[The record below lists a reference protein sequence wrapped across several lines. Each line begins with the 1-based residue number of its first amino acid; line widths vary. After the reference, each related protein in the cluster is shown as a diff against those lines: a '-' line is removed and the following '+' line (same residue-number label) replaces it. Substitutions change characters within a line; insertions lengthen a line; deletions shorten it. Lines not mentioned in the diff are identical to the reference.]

1 MAAHASATFAPYDDA
16 AHGSRLLV
24 REFLDGQGA
33 SDLADDGELL
43 ISELVSNVV
52 RHAHS
57 PVEVDLHWD
66 HDTLRADVRD
76 GSSILPAVEDL
87 AGADGGYGLR
97 IVAAVA
103 RDWGVTQLD
112 EGKEVWF
119 TLGGDQPRRG
129 AS

>member
-1 MAAHASATFAPYDDA
+1 VSAHASATFTPQHDA
-16 AHGSRLLV
+16 AHESRVLV
-24 REFLDGQGA
+24 RDFLNRQGA

-57 PVEVDLHWD
+57 PVEVDLHWE

-97 IVAAVA
+97 IVAAIA
-103 RDWGVTQLD
+103 RDWGVTQL
-112 EGKEVWF
+112 EKGKEVWF
-119 TLGGDQPRRG
+119 TLGGDRMRG
-129 AS
+129 GAA